1 MKNVGKS
8 WKDFFGIPQLILM
21 ILNSRGM
28 MHFHALVVFA
38 HVCAQPNGSF
48 LIVKQGTTT
57 KEEKI
62 QGSIALQRVLT

>member
-1 MKNVGKS
+1 
-8 WKDFFGIPQLILM
+8 M

-38 HVCAQPNGSF
+38 HVCAQLNGSF
-48 LIVKQGTTT
+48 LIVKQGTTA

-62 QGSIALQRVLT
+62 QGSIDLQRVLT